1 MRVPPVKKSSL
12 IISILIAVCGWLSAA
27 WLSQVDRDLR
37 VIYSENTLAATGLGH
52 IYADL
57 IRYRTT
63 ILRAIEADS
72 ERDFV
77 RIRSSLPVIRARME
91 GAVDR
96 YIQASNRTKTGKK
109 GDPRELG
116 ELREAHEKLILYLAA
131 SDHTIEIME
140 QMWRSASPVE
150 RGRHRGEAERY
161 AATVAGP
168 KLIEATIALDE
179 LLTVVGQIA
188 GEVRKEADDTLR
200 VMTLTIMLASMT
212 LASAV
217 LLSS

>member
-1 MRVPPVKKSSL
+1 MPRVKKSSL
-12 IISILIAVCGWLSAA
+12 IISILIAVCGWLSAT
-27 WLSQVDRDLR
+27 WLSRVDQDLR

-72 ERDFV
+72 ERDFK

-96 YIQASNRTKTGKK
+96 YIQASNRTKAAKNV
-109 GDPRELG
+109 DRREIG
-116 ELREAHEKLILYLAA
+116 ELREAHEKLVLYLAA
-131 SDHTIEIME
+131 SDHTIEVLE
-140 QMWRSASPVE
+140 QMWRSVNPAE
-150 RGRHRGEAERY
+150 RGRHREEAERY

-168 KLIEATIALDE
+168 KLIDATIALDE
-179 LLTVVGQIA
+179 LLTVVGRIA

-200 VMTLTIMLASMT
+200 FMTLTIMLVSMT